1 MERLKGLQT
10 SVTNFNGSI
19 KESIIYKKA
28 FDNTMQGTGKEAQT
42 FVHGLQN
49 GTETLGNMTKAS
61 KAAELGMKGL
71 AMAGNALA
79 SIGISVAIAFVT
91 KIITSAI
98 NSEKEMSEAINNASE
113 TLDEQTSSLDSNMQK
128 LSELR
133 DELDNGNLSYEDAA
147 TKRSELIDIQS
158 SLIKTYGEEAEG
170 IDLVNGSLEDQLGLL
185 DEIKKQKI
193 RDAVNAGN
201 KRGWWGNF
209 INGVGNVANLL
220 VTGQSKI
227 FSKTGWK
234 WNSDYLRTYSYSCSI
249 SFSSLIITYTTLSVC
264 SFTSHIINFL
274 SCVM

>member
-61 KAAELGMKGL
+61 KAAELAMKGL

-133 DELDNGNLSYEDAA
+133 DELDSGNLSYEDAA

-170 IDLVNGSLEDQLGLL
+170 IDLVNESLEDQLELL

-193 RDAVNAGN
+193 QDAVNAGN
-201 KRGWWGNF
+201 KRDWWGNF
-209 INGVGNVANLL
+209 INGVGNIANLMT
-220 VTGQSKI
+220 VGA
-227 FSKTGWK
+227 WK
-234 WNSDYLRTYSYSCSI
+234 AL
-249 SFSSLIITYTTLSVC
+249 
-264 SFTSHIINFL
+264 TSEAGEWDWK
-274 SCVM
+274 